1 MIVKNIHHAMNV
13 ILSEAE
19 HFAIRC
25 GNNYTF
31 QLQDILCIVIVTDII
46 PAARKIFDSNIHPQQ
61 LHSVAISQDLK
72 MFFIGIVQVT
82 SNSSLIL
89 WSIRSQNDFR
99 LSLLSLSSLHGSLVE
114 KKSVMTLSVNNR

>member
-1 MIVKNIHHAMNV
+1 MNV
-13 ILSEAE
+13 TLSEAE

-25 GNNYTF
+25 GNF

-72 MFFIGIVQVT
+72 VFFIGIVQVT

-89 WSIRSQNDFR
+89 
-99 LSLLSLSSLHGSLVE
+99 
-114 KKSVMTLSVNNR
+114 